1 MGANNKLK
9 MDVSNLE
16 SGHDSMFFKLWDVS
30 VDLVEQIV

>member
-1 MGANNKLK
+1 MGAKNKLK

-16 SGHDSMFFKLWDVS
+16 SGQDLMFFKLWDVS

>member
-16 SGHDSMFFKLWDVS
+16 SGSDLMFFKLWDVS

>member
-16 SGHDSMFFKLWDVS
+16 SGQDSMFFKVWDVS